1 MEWMQGKVSLKDTL
15 KELGALSDVPLI
27 ADLLLS
33 LSPRRAEAAWPSCPF
48 CFPGRAPSCG

>member
-1 MEWMQGKVSLKDTL
+1 MQGKVSLKDTL